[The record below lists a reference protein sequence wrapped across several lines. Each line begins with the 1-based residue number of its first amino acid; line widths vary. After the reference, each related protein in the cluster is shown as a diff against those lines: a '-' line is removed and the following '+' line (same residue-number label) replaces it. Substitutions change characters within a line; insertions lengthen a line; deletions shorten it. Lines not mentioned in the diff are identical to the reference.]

1 MSHLRGQV
9 VSFLFFWAFTVLLV
23 SLLFLRG
30 KGAGPQQSDAALA
43 PPPEIS
49 SEAVSLAAIA
59 EPTLAVAGTGS
70 SIRKRF
76 SRAERLGIRHA
87 VINVPQ

>member
-9 VSFLFFWAFTVLLV
+9 VSFLCFWAFTVLLV

-30 KGAGPQQSDAALA
+30 KAAGPQLDAALA

-49 SEAVSLAAIA
+49 AEATSLAAIA
-59 EPTLAVAGTGS
+59 EPTLAVEGTGS

-87 VINVPQ
+87 IINVPQ